1 MRGRGKPSKLAACI
15 GLGLL
20 VLAMILLCFGLAHAD
35 TTSKHTNV
43 TGAVIA
49 YENPN
54 IYLQGRV
61 VSGALI
67 ESGDKRYL
75 NIRFQPSHTFE
86 LYTEEVLLCNA
97 ETTIEKFTGKS
108 NPVVLTYERVAH
120 ESVQSIGCHVL
131 IGVSEIK
138 PENEVK

>member
-1 MRGRGKPSKLAACI
+1 MSKTAAYV
-15 GLGLL
+15 GLGLIALFL
-20 VLAMILLCFGLAHAD
+20 VLICVSLAHAD
-35 TTSKHTNV
+35 TTSKHKNV
-43 TGAVIA
+43 TGAVIS
-49 YENPN
+49 YSNPN

-61 VSGALI
+61 ISGALI
-67 ESGDKRYL
+67 ESGDKKYL

-97 ETTIEKFTGKS
+97 VTAIEKFTGKS

-131 IGVSEIK
+131 VGVSEVK
-138 PENEVK
+138 TENEVK